1 MTRYL
6 ERTDLHRRQAY
17 ARELDTLT
25 RRYTR
30 LDDATLRRIIALLQ
44 ELRRDIALTILD
56 NPSSFE
62 IWRLTELKRS
72 IEDNIGR
79 FQSKATGEL
88 ATALQ
93 EAGNIGAAM
102 VDDPLNVIGIV
113 TRFNAIAP
121 QVVNIAA
128 DFSAMLITNITDQLR
143 GAIDTQLRLAIL
155 GTHTPF
161 QLMKSITQAMGINA
175 YDGVWGAR
183 RRPDVV
189 RGVAARA
196 ETIVRTEL
204 SRALNLASYSRAQQ
218 VAEQIPGMQRVWI
231 ASADE
236 RTRQAHLQA
245 HIDTHRQPIGI
256 NEPFI
261 VDGEPLRMPGDPMG
275 KPGNT
280 INCRCRVALVVP
292 SIGVIPSPLDIL
304 IEEQARKRI
313 K

>member
-1 MTRYL
+1 MTRL
-6 ERTDLHRRQAY
+6 TERTDLHRRQQY
-17 ARELDTLT
+17 ARELDAIA
-25 RRYTR
+25 RRFDR
-30 LDDATLRRIIALLQ
+30 LDDTTLRRIIAMLQ
-44 ELRRDIALTILD
+44 DLRRDIALTILD

-62 IWRLTELKRS
+62 IWRLTDLKRS
-72 IEDNIGR
+72 IEDSIAR
-79 FQSKATGEL
+79 FQSRATGEL
-88 ATALQ
+88 AQALQ
-93 EAGNIGAAM
+93 DAGRLGIEM
-102 VDDPLNVIGIV
+102 VDSPLTAAGIGV
-113 TRFNAIAP
+113 SFNTIAP
-121 QVVNIAA
+121 QIANVAA
-128 DFSAMLITNITDQLR
+128 DFSAMLITNISDQLR

-256 NEPFI
+256 SEPFI

-304 IEEQARKRI
+304 IDEQARKRER
-313 K
+313 